1 MILTT
6 IALVAQASPAPAAS
20 PTDAPTPAPDPK
32 ILATAQSWFASLQNG
47 KILDPGALTG
57 AMAKALTP
65 NALATVAKEFGP
77 LNTPTAFEQEQIL
90 DQDGNKYYFYYMT
103 FKEGAHF
110 LFIIGFDDKSGKIA
124 LLKVAPPQ

>member
-32 ILATAQSWFASLQNG
+32 ILATAQSWFISLQNG
-47 KILDPGALTG
+47 KVLDSSALSG
-57 AMAKALTP
+57 PMAKALTP
-65 NALATVAKEFGP
+65 SVLASLNTNFGP
-77 LNTPTAFEQEQIL
+77 LHDPTGFDQAQIL
-90 DQDGNKYYFYYMT
+90 DQGGNKYYFYYMT

-110 LFIIGFDDKSGKIA
+110 LFIIGFDDKSNKISM
-124 LLKVAPPQ
+124 LKVAPPQ

>member
-32 ILATAQSWFASLQNG
+32 ILATAQSWFVSLQQG
-47 KILDPGALTG
+47 KVLDPSALTQP
-57 AMAKALTP
+57 MAKALTP
-65 NALATVAKEFGP
+65 TALATVNKDFAALHE
-77 LNTPTAFEQEQIL
+77 PTGFDQAQIL

-110 LFIIGFDDKSGKIA
+110 IFIIGFDDKSGKISM
-124 LLKVAPPQ
+124 LKVAPPQ

>member
-32 ILATAQSWFASLQNG
+32 VLATAQSWFASLQNG
-47 KILDPGALTG
+47 KILDANDITEPL
-57 AMAKALTP
+57 AKVLTP
-65 NALATVAKEFGP
+65 TALATVAKDFAP
-77 LNTPTAFEQEQIL
+77 LKTPTGFDQAQIL
-90 DQDGNKYYFYYMT
+90 DQGGVKYYFYYMT

-110 LFIIGFDDKSGKIA
+110 LFIIGFDDKTNKVA